1 MCVPSNFDD
10 ETRSIDVPLMLSSGS
25 KEYKKNEHLSKS
37 NGGETWSL
45 VTCGLPFA
53 VCRKRDSKSHCC
65 MVILMTCMYK
75 CTLFSFLDVQSPKG
89 GSPIEGK

>member
-1 MCVPSNFDD
+1 MNIYLKV
-10 ETRSIDVPLMLSSGS
+10 TAGKLG
-25 KEYKKNEHLSKS
+25 HLS
-37 NGGETWSL
+37 L
-45 VTCGLPFA
+45 AVCRLPFA

>member
-1 MCVPSNFDD
+1 MPKVILKDD
-10 ETRSIDVPLMLSSGS
+10 TGLELHLFWLSQ
-25 KEYKKNEHLSKS
+25 NEHLSKS

-75 CTLFSFLDVQSPKG
+75 CMLFSFLDVQSPKG

>member
-1 MCVPSNFDD
+1 MPKVSLKDD
-10 ETRSIDVPLMLSSGS
+10 TGLELHLFFLI
-25 KEYKKNEHLSKS
+25 YNEHLSKS

-65 MVILMTCMYK
+65 MVILMTCMYQ
-75 CTLFSFLDVQSPKG
+75 CTLSSFLDVQSPKG